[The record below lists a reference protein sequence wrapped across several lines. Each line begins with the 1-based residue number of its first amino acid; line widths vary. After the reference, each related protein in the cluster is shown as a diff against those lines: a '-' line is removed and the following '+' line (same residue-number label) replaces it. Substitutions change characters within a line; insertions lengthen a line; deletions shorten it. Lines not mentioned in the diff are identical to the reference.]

1 MGKSINIENQ
11 LDSNIKIRANG
22 VLISWAIENVIKNAI
37 DALEN
42 EGIIALTSKIDK
54 KNIYIKIEDSGK
66 GILRK
71 DWKNIF
77 RPGFSTKE
85 QGWGLGLSLTSRII
99 KDIHGGDIY
108 VSKSQPGKGSI
119 IEISLPKLVDIN

>member
-1 MGKSINIENQ
+1 MGGIHS
-11 LDSNIKIRANG
+11 
-22 VLISWAIENVIKNAI
+22 AI

-42 EGIIALTSKIDK
+42 KGIITLKSNMDK
-54 KNIYIKIEDSGK
+54 KNIIIEVQDSGK

-108 VSKSQPGKGSI
+108 VSKSEPGKGST
-119 IEISLPKLVDIN
+119 IEISLPKLEDVN